1 MCAETGCRFGGSG
14 KHDHTGYRFIDSVN
28 EPKKDIPW
36 FSVPVFDV
44 LLDHFHEMNF
54 PGFVSLDQ
62 KPGGFVHG
70 NEVIVLVEDS
80 KVLRGQLA
88 WNILNHVGSVRR
100 ERDVRI

>member
-1 MCAETGCRFGGSG
+1 
-14 KHDHTGYRFIDSVN
+14 
-28 EPKKDIPW
+28 
-36 FSVPVFDV
+36 
-44 LLDHFHEMNF
+44 
-54 PGFVSLDQ
+54 
-62 KPGGFVHG
+62 VHG